1 MLKIILII
9 LIFLPGGLIIESTF
23 SGQCKSL
30 VISEIPGTGGTTD
43 DDSVN
48 HCMWDGDDIITDRAP
63 DCSILSCLITD
74 FVPPCSGQ
82 LPAGLPVSV
91 WQPPK
96 MMV

>member
-9 LIFLPGGLIIESTF
+9 LLFLPGGLIIESTIT
-23 SGQCKSL
+23 GQCKSL
-30 VISEIPGTGGTTD
+30 VISEFPGTDSTTSD
-43 DDSVN
+43 DNVN

-63 DCSILSCLITD
+63 DCSILSCQITD
-74 FVPPCSGQ
+74 FVRLCSGQ

-96 MMV
+96 MMA